1 MQHLENL
8 KLPEWLLFVLDSIAI
23 ECFIKPA
30 LRNVQDL
37 TLVSHHIHETKA
49 EEAKKK
55 VHYVGLKLD
64 AAIIHRKIS
73 HLLSNDCFI
82 KG

>member
-49 EEAKKK
+49 EEAEKKSSLRWTEARCCN
-55 VHYVGLKLD
+55 H
-64 AAIIHRKIS
+64 S
-73 HLLSNDCFI
+73 
-82 KG
+82 